1 MQNNNNE
8 NLRIELLPPQEGK
21 MSKKALKAAEKA
33 AKKEK
38 RAYRAADYTT
48 NNTSGRESSEGAQQ
62 VKTFVK
68 KSVSVTLKYFLA
80 KLLSSMVIAA
90 GSAIVFWL
98 LGVPLAIVWGLLA
111 GIGNLIPVFGQW
123 VGMGLAIAGVWFA
136 SQDWKCALYALIT
149 LIVLQILE
157 EFVFE
162 PLIVGKSTSLKPLL
176 VIVVMLIAG
185 AVCGFWGVLFAVP
198 AAACVKLAYEIF
210 WLKKKD

>member
-8 NLRIELLPPQEGK
+8 NLRIELLPPQDGRA
-21 MSKKALKAAEKA
+21 SKKALRAAEKT
-33 AKKEK
+33 AKRE
-38 RAYRAADYTT
+38 RNAYRAADYTT
-48 NNTSGRESSEGAQQ
+48 NNTSGREQGEGTQQ

-68 KSVSVTLKYFLA
+68 KSVSVTLRYFLG
-80 KLLSSMVIAA
+80 KLLSSLIIAV
-90 GSAIVFWL
+90 GSSIVFML
-98 LGVPLAIVWGLLA
+98 LGVPLAFVWGLLA
-111 GIGNLIPVFGQW
+111 GIGNAIPVFGQW
-123 VGMGLAIAGVWFA
+123 IGMALCIGGVWFA

-176 VIVVMLIAG
+176 VIIIMLIAG
-185 AVCGFWGVLFAVP
+185 AFCGFWGVLFAVP
-198 AAACVKLAYEIF
+198 AAAVVKLAYEIF